1 MRPPPMARLVAS
13 ALLGG
18 EWEPHAMAAR
28 VAHMLGHPRVEGRH
42 RAIARVARDA
52 FLRAPRHARDAL
64 ADVLVR
70 HPVWRRFP
78 QARLRALVVDEPAMG
93 PSHVRVPEA
102 TTVGALADLLGTTP
116 DTLDALAD
124 RRGLARVAREEHLR
138 HHHVRC
144 IPKRDGTSRV
154 LEIPKP
160 RLRELQRRV
169 LDRILVDVPAHPAA
183 HGFVRRMSA
192 LDHALSHVG
201 KAVVIRA
208 DLRDFFSHVTAAR
221 VGGVFRA
228 MGYPDEVRRTLT
240 ALTTV
245 ATPEAHLVGLPWG
258 RRVVLRVP
266 HLAQGAPTSPSLA
279 NLVAYGLDVRLSALA
294 RSLGGVY
301 GRYADD
307 LVLSGGRDL
316 DRARDLALRAMLDIV
331 RDEGFEPNVAKSSV
345 RRRGDRQVVC
355 GLVVNTQAAVPRAER
370 ERLEAILTNCVTKG
384 PTSQNRDG
392 HPDFRAHLEGRVS
405 WVRAACPR
413 HAEKLQRL
421 LEAIVW

>member
-1 MRPPPMARLVAS
+1 MARLVAS

-18 EWEPHAMAAR
+18 VWEPDAMAAR
-28 VAHMLGHPRVEGRH
+28 VAHMLGHPRIEGRH

-52 FLRAPRHARDAL
+52 FDRAPRHARDAL
-64 ADVLVR
+64 AHLLAK

-78 QARLRALVVDEPAMG
+78 KARLRAFVLDEPAMG
-93 PSHVRVPEA
+93 PSRVRAPEV
-102 TTVGALADLLGTTP
+102 TTVGALAEWLGTTCEAI
-116 DTLDALAD
+116 DALAD
-124 RRGLARVAREEHLR
+124 RRGLARVAREPHLR
-138 HHHVRC
+138 HHHVRRV
-144 IPKRDGTSRV
+144 PKRDGTTRV

-169 LDRILVDVPAHPAA
+169 LDRILADVPAHPSA
-183 HGFVRRMSA
+183 HGFVRGMSVI
-192 LDHALSHVG
+192 DHAMPHVG
-201 KAVVIRA
+201 QAVVLRA

-245 ATPEAHLVGLPWG
+245 ATPEADLVGLPWE

-266 HLAQGAPTSPSLA
+266 HLAQGAPTSPALA
-279 NLVAYGLDVRLSALA
+279 NLVAYGLDVRLTGLA
-294 RSLGGVY
+294 RSFGGTY

-307 LVLSGGRDL
+307 LVISGGASL
-316 DRARDLALRAMLDIV
+316 DRARELVLRAMLDIV
-331 RDEGFEPNVAKSSV
+331 HDEGFVPNLTKCTV
-345 RRRGDRQVVC
+345 RRHGDRQVVG

-370 ERLEAILTNCVTKG
+370 DRLEAILTNCVTHG
-384 PTSQNRDG
+384 PLSQNREN
-392 HPDFRAHLEGRVS
+392 HPDFRAHLEGRIA

-413 HAEKLQRL
+413 HADKLERL
-421 LEAIVW
+421 FASIVW